1 MKKLILLLLFIPLFS
16 FSQINDIDYDE
27 ELLVYDDGNEFVST
41 KVYYLSKPQVLI
53 FRTDKQSVY
62 INIERVKE
70 FGELYKTGVDK
81 ALEWAEV
88 ARENKVMD
96 VEKKMDWNFK
106 TDGGMVY
113 DASTFKTVEPNEG
126 EFLVNIQLT
135 KRKTFINYRY
145 RVLLSDEYNVYTSFA
160 NVGLVIIGDKKGEG
174 LKQANQFI
182 DFCLNYENYVNQAID
197 KFNSK
202 DNLFK

>member
-70 FGELYKTGVDK
+70 FGELYKKGVDK
-81 ALEWAEV
+81 AIEWAEV

-202 DNLFK
+202 DSLFK